1 MYICHCIPPHDIYKN
16 KGTYTYY
23 IVFVSLSASFLT
35 AGQMV
40 MSSSS
45 RSRSTKRSPERRKS
59 PPAAPESAVAAP
71 EPERKETDAAAE
83 KKESKQ
89 RPMEKRAKGS
99 VGLSPTEERKEILGC
114 GRSPSARG

>member
-1 MYICHCIPPHDIYKN
+1 
-16 KGTYTYY
+16 
-23 IVFVSLSASFLT
+23 
-35 AGQMV
+35 

-99 VGLSPTEERKEILGC
+99 VGLSPTEERKEILGR
-114 GRSPSARG
+114 GRAPSATG